1 MWRLILAA
9 KNFLSN
15 PISFNAY
22 QLVLLSTVCC
32 IYRHFIWKKLCSFFD
47 SPSSFEMRFQLS
59 SLRSTLNVSAALRQV
74 VSRTPWYAKRKSYKV
89 LFWREITPL
98 AVPIFLENTCVLLM
112 GVLST
117 FLVSWLGKE
126 AMAGVGLA
134 DSFNMVIMAF
144 FAAIDLGTTVV
155 VAFSLGKRDR
165 RRARAAARQSL
176 VIMTIFA
183 VVLAAIIHY
192 FGEQIINVVAGEA
205 TPEVKALALTYLELT
220 VLSYP
225 AAAIAL
231 IGSGAL
237 RGAGNTK
244 IPLLINGGMNILN
257 IIISS
262 ILIYGIFSWQ
272 GLGFAGAGL
281 GLTISRYIGAVAIIW
296 VLMIGFNPALRI
308 PLKSYFKPLNFAI
321 IWEVMG
327 IGIPASIES
336 VLFNGGK
343 LLTQM
348 FVSGMGTSVIA
359 GNFIAFSIAALINLP
374 GNALGSASTIITGR
388 RLGNGQ
394 IAQAEI
400 QLRHVF
406 WLSTIGL
413 TAIAWLSAP
422 FAGLMA
428 SFYTRDQ
435 DVKEVI
441 VVLIW
446 LNAAFMPI
454 WAASWVLPSGFKG
467 ARDVRFAMWVSMLG
481 MWGCRVVAGY
491 TLGIVL
497 DWGVVGVWM
506 GMFFDWAVRAALF
519 YWRMITG
526 RWLWKYPRPE
536 REKSIKQPVAS
547 E

>member
-1 MWRLILAA
+1 M
-9 KNFLSN
+9 
-15 PISFNAY
+15 
-22 QLVLLSTVCC
+22 
-32 IYRHFIWKKLCSFFD
+32 
-47 SPSSFEMRFQLS
+47 
-59 SLRSTLNVSAALRQV
+59 
-74 VSRTPWYAKRKSYKV
+74 RTPWYRKRKSYRV

-98 AVPIFLENTCVLLM
+98 AIPIFLENTCVLMM

-134 DSFNMVIMAF
+134 DSFNMVVMSF

-155 VAFSLGKRDR
+155 VAFSLGKLDGE
-165 RRARAAARQSL
+165 RARAATRQSL
-176 VIMTIFA
+176 VIMTLFSI
-183 VVLAAIIHY
+183 VLAAVIHY
-192 FGEQIINVVAGEA
+192 YGTGIIDFIAGAA
-205 TPEVKALALTYLELT
+205 TAEVKALALTYLELT

-262 ILIYGIFSWQ
+262 VLIYGLFGWK
-272 GLGFAGAGL
+272 GMGFAGAGL

-308 PLKSYFKPLNFAI
+308 PLKSYFEKLNFGI

-348 FVSGMGTSVIA
+348 FVAGMGTNVIA
-359 GNFIAFSIAALINLP
+359 GNFIAFSVAALINLP
-374 GNALGSASTIITGR
+374 GNALGSASTIITGK
-388 RLGNGQ
+388 RLGKGQ
-394 IAQAEI
+394 ISQAER

-406 WLSTIGL
+406 WLSTLLL
-413 TAIAWLSAP
+413 TMLAWGTAP
-422 FAGLMA
+422 FAGLFA
-428 SFYTRDQ
+428 SFYTQED
-435 DVKEVI
+435 DVKEV
-441 VVLIW
+441 VKVLLW

-454 WAASWVLPSGFKG
+454 WAASWVLPAGLKG
-467 ARDVRFAMWVSMLG
+467 ARDARFAMWVSMLG

-491 TLGIVL
+491 TLGIML
-497 DWGVVGVWM
+497 GMGVVGVWL
-506 GMFFDWAVRAALF
+506 GMFLDWAVRGALF
-519 YWRMITG
+519 YWRMVSG
-526 RWLWKYPRPE
+526 RWLWKYPKPQ
-536 REKSIKQPVAS
+536 KSTISAQNG

>member
-1 MWRLILAA
+1 
-9 KNFLSN
+9 
-15 PISFNAY
+15 
-22 QLVLLSTVCC
+22 
-32 IYRHFIWKKLCSFFD
+32 
-47 SPSSFEMRFQLS
+47 
-59 SLRSTLNVSAALRQV
+59 LNVTAAVRQAV
-74 VSRTPWYAKRKSYKV
+74 VRTPWFKKRKSYRI

-117 FLVSWLGKE
+117 FLVSWLGAE
-126 AMAGVGLA
+126 SMAGVGLA

-155 VAFSLGKRDR
+155 VAFSLGRLDKK
-165 RRARAAARQSL
+165 RARSAARQSL
-176 VIMTIFA
+176 VIMAIFST
-183 VVLAAIIHY
+183 VLAAVVHY
-192 FGEQIINVVAGEA
+192 FGREIIDFIAGAA
-205 TPEVKALALTYLELT
+205 TPPVKALALTYLELT

-262 ILIYGIFSWQ
+262 ILIYGIFSWH

-281 GLTISRYIGAVAIIW
+281 GLTISRWIGAIIIVG
-296 VLMIGFNPALRI
+296 VLMRGVKALRI
-308 PLKSYFKPLNFAI
+308 PLKSYLKPLNLAV

-336 VLFNGGK
+336 VLFNSGK

-348 FVSGMGTSVIA
+348 FVAGMGTDVIA
-359 GNFIAFSIAALINLP
+359 GNFIAFSVASLINLP

-388 RLGNGQ
+388 RLGKGQ
-394 IAQAEI
+394 IAQAER

-413 TAIAWLSAP
+413 TAIAWGTAP
-422 FAGLMA
+422 LAGLFA
-428 SFYTRDQ
+428 SFYTHEPE
-435 DVKEVI
+435 VKEVAK
-441 VVLIW
+441 VLLW
-446 LNAAFMPI
+446 LNAAFMPV
-454 WAASWVLPSGFKG
+454 WAASWVLPAGLKG
-467 ARDVRFAMWVSMLG
+467 ARDARFAMWVSMFS

-491 TLGIVL
+491 VLGIWL
-497 DWGVVGVWM
+497 GMGVVGVWL
-506 GMFFDWAVRAALF
+506 GMFLDWAVRGALF
-519 YWRMITG
+519 YWRMVSG
-526 RWLWKYPRPE
+526 RWLWKYPKV
-536 REKSIKQPVAS
+536 KSS
-547 E
+547 

>member
-1 MWRLILAA
+1 LWRLILAA
-9 KNFLSN
+9 KKFLSN
-15 PISFNAY
+15 PISPNKF
-22 QLVLLSTVCC
+22 QLMLLSTVCC
-32 IYRHFIWKKLCSFFD
+32 ISRHFKWKKLCSFLV

-74 VSRTPWYAKRKSYKV
+74 ASRTPWYAKRKSYKV

-183 VVLAAIIHY
+183 TVLAAVIHY
-192 FGEQIINVVAGEA
+192 FGEQIIDVVAGEA
-205 TPEVKALALTYLELT
+205 TPDVKALALTYLELT

-262 ILIYGIFSWQ
+262 ILIYGVFSWQ
-272 GLGFAGAGL
+272 GLGFVGAGL
-281 GLTISRYIGAVAIIW
+281 GLTISRYIGAFAIIW

-308 PLKSYFKPLNFAI
+308 PFKSYFKPLNLAI

-400 QLRHVF
+400 QLRHIF

-413 TAIAWLSAP
+413 TAIAWLTAP
-422 FAGLMA
+422 FAGVMA
-428 SFYTRDQ
+428 SFYTHDQ

-441 VVLIW
+441 VILIW

-497 DWGVVGVWM
+497 GWGVVGVWL

-519 YWRMITG
+519 YWRMVTG

-536 REKSIKQPVAS
+536 REKCIKQPVAS

>member
-1 MWRLILAA
+1 M
-9 KNFLSN
+9 
-15 PISFNAY
+15 
-22 QLVLLSTVCC
+22 
-32 IYRHFIWKKLCSFFD
+32 
-47 SPSSFEMRFQLS
+47 
-59 SLRSTLNVSAALRQV
+59 NVTAVLRQA
-74 VSRTPWYAKRKSYKV
+74 VSRTPWYQKRKSYRV

-112 GVLST
+112 GGLST

-165 RRARAAARQSL
+165 RKARAAARQSL
-176 VIMTIFA
+176 VIMTLFA
-183 VVLAAIIHY
+183 AILAAVIHY
-192 FGEQIINVVAGEA
+192 FGTGIINIVAGDA

-244 IPLLINGGMNILN
+244 IPLMINGGMNILN
-257 IIISS
+257 ILISS
-262 ILIYGIFSWQ
+262 VLIYGAFGWD

-281 GLTISRYIGAVAIIW
+281 GLTISRYIGAVMIII
-296 VLMIGFNPALRI
+296 VLMVGFNPALRI

-348 FVSGMGTSVIA
+348 FVAGMGTDVIA
-359 GNFIAFSIAALINLP
+359 GNFIAFSVAALINLP
-374 GNALGSASTIITGR
+374 GNALGSASTIITGK
-388 RLGNGQ
+388 RLGTGQ
-394 IAQAEI
+394 LAQAER

-406 WLSTIGL
+406 WMSTIVL
-413 TAIAWLSAP
+413 TLIAWGTAP
-422 FAGLMA
+422 FAGLFA
-428 SFYTRDQ
+428 SFYTHEE
-435 DVKEVI
+435 DVKEVVKI
-441 VVLIW
+441 LLW
-446 LNAAFMPI
+446 MNAAFMPI
-454 WAASWVLPSGFKG
+454 WAASWVLPAGFKG
-467 ARDVRFAMWVSMLG
+467 ARDVRFAMWVSMLS
-481 MWGCRVVAGY
+481 MWGCRVVVGY
-491 TLGIVL
+491 VLGIL
-497 DWGVVGVWM
+497 LGWGVVGVWM
-506 GMFFDWAVRAALF
+506 GMFLDWAARATLF
-519 YWRMITG
+519 YRRLVTG
-526 RWLWKYPRPE
+526 RWAWKYAPAKKE
-536 REKSIKQPVAS
+536 DAA
-547 E
+547 

>member
-1 MWRLILAA
+1 M
-9 KNFLSN
+9 
-15 PISFNAY
+15 
-22 QLVLLSTVCC
+22 
-32 IYRHFIWKKLCSFFD
+32 
-47 SPSSFEMRFQLS
+47 EFQLS
-59 SLRSTLNVSAALRQV
+59 DLRPILNVTAALRQV
-74 VSRTPWYAKRKSYKV
+74 VTSTPWYKKRKSYRV

-144 FAAIDLGTTVV
+144 FAAVDLGTTVV

-176 VIMTIFA
+176 VIMTLFA
-183 VVLAAIIHY
+183 IVLAAVIHY
-192 FGEQIINVVAGEA
+192 FGAEIINIVAGDA
-205 TPEVKALALTYLELT
+205 NAEVKALALTYLELT

-244 IPLLINGGMNILN
+244 IPLMINGGMNILN

-262 ILIYGIFSWQ
+262 ILIYGIFSWD
-272 GLGFAGAGL
+272 GMGFAGAGL
-281 GLTISRYIGAVAIIW
+281 GLTISRYIGAAVTII
-296 VLMIGFNPALRI
+296 VLMVGFNPALRI

-327 IGIPASIES
+327 IGIPASVES

-348 FVSGMGTSVIA
+348 FVAGMGTDVIA
-359 GNFIAFSIAALINLP
+359 GNFIAFSVAALINLP
-374 GNALGSASTIITGR
+374 GNALGSASTIITGK
-388 RLGNGQ
+388 RLGTGQ
-394 IAQAEI
+394 LAQAER

-406 WLSTIGL
+406 WMSTIVL
-413 TAIAWLSAP
+413 TLIAWGTAP
-422 FAGLMA
+422 FAGLFA
-428 SFYTRDQ
+428 SFYTHDQ
-435 DVKEVI
+435 DVKEV
-441 VVLIW
+441 VKVLLW
-446 LNAAFMPI
+446 MNAAFMPI
-454 WAASWVLPSGFKG
+454 WAASWVLPAGFKG
-467 ARDVRFAMWVSMLG
+467 ARDVRFAMWVSMLS
-481 MWGCRVVAGY
+481 MWGCRVVVGY
-491 TLGIVL
+491 VLGIVL
-497 DWGVVGVWM
+497 GMGVVGVWM
-506 GMFFDWAVRAALF
+506 GMFLDWATRAACF
-519 YWRMITG
+519 YHRLRTG
-526 RWLWKYPRPE
+526 RWAWKYAPL
-536 REKSIKQPVAS
+536 KKQTTDNP
-547 E
+547 

>member
-1 MWRLILAA
+1 M
-9 KNFLSN
+9 
-15 PISFNAY
+15 
-22 QLVLLSTVCC
+22 
-32 IYRHFIWKKLCSFFD
+32 
-47 SPSSFEMRFQLS
+47 EFQLF
-59 SLRSTLNVSAALRQV
+59 SLRSILNVTSALRQAV
-74 VSRTPWYAKRKSYKV
+74 MRTPWYTKRKSYKV

-134 DSFNMVIMAF
+134 DSFNMVIISF

-155 VAFSLGKRDR
+155 VAFSLGKRDP

-176 VIMTIFA
+176 VIMTLFSI
-183 VVLAAIIHY
+183 VLAAVIHY
-192 FGEQIINVVAGEA
+192 FGEEIINVVAGEA
-205 TPEVKALALTYLELT
+205 TGEVKALALSYLEMT

-257 IIISS
+257 IMISS
-262 ILIYGIFSWQ
+262 VLIYGLFSWD
-272 GLGFAGAGL
+272 GLGFIGAGL
-281 GLTISRYIGAVAIIW
+281 GLTISRYIGAVAIIV
-296 VLMIGFNPALRI
+296 VLAVGFNPSLRI
-308 PLKSYFKPLNFAI
+308 SIKSYFKPLNFAI

-327 IGIPASIES
+327 IGVPASIES

-348 FVSGMGTSVIA
+348 FVAGMGTDVIA

-374 GNALGSASTIITGR
+374 GNALGSASTIITGK
-388 RLGNGQ
+388 RLGKGQ
-394 IAQAEI
+394 IGQAER

-413 TAIAWLSAP
+413 TAIAWGTAP
-422 FAGLMA
+422 FAGLLA
-428 SFYTRDQ
+428 SFYTREQ
-435 DVKEVI
+435 DVKDVVVI
-441 VVLIW
+441 LIW

-454 WAASWVLPSGFKG
+454 WAASWVLPAGLKG
-467 ARDVRFAMWVSMLG
+467 ARDARFAMWVSMLG

-491 TLGIVL
+491 TLGIML
-497 DWGVVGVWM
+497 GMGVVGVWL
-506 GMFFDWAVRAALF
+506 GMFLDWAVRGALF
-519 YWRMITG
+519 YWRMISG
-526 RWLWKYPRPE
+526 RWLWKYPRPQ
-536 REKSIKQPVAS
+536 RDNVAS
-547 E
+547 IASERVANVQSGE

>member
-1 MWRLILAA
+1 M
-9 KNFLSN
+9 
-15 PISFNAY
+15 
-22 QLVLLSTVCC
+22 
-32 IYRHFIWKKLCSFFD
+32 
-47 SPSSFEMRFQLS
+47 
-59 SLRSTLNVSAALRQV
+59 NVTAALRQAV
-74 VSRTPWYAKRKSYKV
+74 VRTSWYKKRNSYRV

-134 DSFNMVIMAF
+134 DSFNMVVMAF

-176 VIMTIFA
+176 VIMTLFA
-183 VVLAAIIHY
+183 AVLAAVIHY
-192 FGEQIINVVAGEA
+192 FGAQIIDVVAGEA

-244 IPLLINGGMNILN
+244 IPLMINGGMNILN
-257 IIISS
+257 IVISS
-262 ILIYGIFSWQ
+262 ALIYGVFSWP

-281 GLTISRYIGAVAIIW
+281 GLTISRYIGAIAIIW

-308 PLKSYFKPLNFAI
+308 TLKSYFKPLNFAI

-327 IGIPASIES
+327 IGVPASIES
-336 VLFNGGK
+336 VLFNSGK
-343 LLTQM
+343 LLTQI
-348 FVSGMGTSVIA
+348 FVAGMGTNVIA
-359 GNFIAFSIAALINLP
+359 GNFIAFSVAALINLP

-388 RLGNGQ
+388 RLGKGQ
-394 IAQAEI
+394 IGQAER

-413 TAIAWLSAP
+413 TCIAWLSAP
-422 FAGLMA
+422 FAGLLA
-428 SFYTRDQ
+428 SFYTPEP
-435 DVKEVI
+435 DVQEV
-441 VVLIW
+441 VKTLLW

-454 WAASWVLPSGFKG
+454 WAASWVLPAGQKG
-467 ARDVRFAMWVSMLG
+467 ARDARFAMWVSMLG

-491 TLGIVL
+491 TLGVVL
-497 DWGVVGVWM
+497 GMGVVGVWL
-506 GMFFDWAVRAALF
+506 GMFLDWTVRGALF
-519 YWRMITG
+519 YWRMISG
-526 RWLWKYPRPE
+526 RWLWKYPRAKRPNA
-536 REKSIKQPVAS
+536 Q
-547 E
+547 

>member
-9 KNFLSN
+9 KKILSN
-15 PISFNAY
+15 PISPKKF
-22 QLVLLSTVCC
+22 QLMLLSTVCC
-32 IYRHFIWKKLCSFFD
+32 ISRHFKWKKLCSFLV

-74 VSRTPWYAKRKSYKV
+74 ASRTPWYAKRKSYKV

-165 RRARAAARQSL
+165 RRARSAARQSL

-183 VVLAAIIHY
+183 TVLAAVIHY
-192 FGEQIINVVAGEA
+192 FGEQIIDVVAGEA
-205 TPEVKALALTYLELT
+205 TPDVKALALTYLELT

-262 ILIYGIFSWQ
+262 ILIYGVFSWQ
-272 GLGFAGAGL
+272 GLGFVGAGL
-281 GLTISRYIGAVAIIW
+281 GLTISRYIGAFAIIW

-308 PLKSYFKPLNFAI
+308 PFKSYFKPLNLAI

-400 QLRHVF
+400 QLRHIF

-413 TAIAWLSAP
+413 TAIAWLTAP
-422 FAGLMA
+422 FAGVMA
-428 SFYTRDQ
+428 SFYTHDQ

-441 VVLIW
+441 VILIW

-497 DWGVVGVWM
+497 GWGVVGVWL

-519 YWRMITG
+519 YWRMVTG

-536 REKSIKQPVAS
+536 REKCIKQPVAS

>member
-1 MWRLILAA
+1 M
-9 KNFLSN
+9 
-15 PISFNAY
+15 
-22 QLVLLSTVCC
+22 
-32 IYRHFIWKKLCSFFD
+32 
-47 SPSSFEMRFQLS
+47 
-59 SLRSTLNVSAALRQV
+59 
-74 VSRTPWYAKRKSYKV
+74 RTPWYRKRKSYRV

-98 AVPIFLENTCVLLM
+98 AVPIFLENTCVLMM

-134 DSFNMVIMAF
+134 DSFNMVVMSF

-155 VAFSLGKRDR
+155 VAFSLGKLDGE
-165 RRARAAARQSL
+165 RARAATRQSL
-176 VIMTIFA
+176 VIMTLFSI
-183 VVLAAIIHY
+183 VLAAVIHY
-192 FGEQIINVVAGEA
+192 YGTEIIDFIAGAA
-205 TPEVKALALTYLELT
+205 TAEVKALALTYLELT

-257 IIISS
+257 ILISS
-262 ILIYGIFSWQ
+262 VLIYGLFGWK
-272 GLGFAGAGL
+272 GMGFAGAGL

-308 PLKSYFKPLNFAI
+308 PLKSYFEKLNFSI

-348 FVSGMGTSVIA
+348 FVAGMGTNVIA
-359 GNFIAFSIAALINLP
+359 GNFIAFSVAALINLP
-374 GNALGSASTIITGR
+374 GNALGSASTIITGK
-388 RLGNGQ
+388 RLGKGQ
-394 IAQAEI
+394 ISQAER

-406 WLSTIGL
+406 WLATLLL
-413 TAIAWLSAP
+413 TMLAWGTAP
-422 FAGLMA
+422 FAGLFA
-428 SFYTRDQ
+428 SFYTQ
-435 DVKEVI
+435 EEDVKEV
-441 VVLIW
+441 VKVLLW

-454 WAASWVLPSGFKG
+454 WAASWVLPAGLKG
-467 ARDVRFAMWVSMLG
+467 ARDARFAMWVSMLG

-491 TLGIVL
+491 TLGIML
-497 DWGVVGVWM
+497 GMGVVGVWL
-506 GMFFDWAVRAALF
+506 GMFLDWAVRGALF
-519 YWRMITG
+519 YWRMVSG
-526 RWLWKYPRPE
+526 RWLWKYPKPQ
-536 REKSIKQPVAS
+536 KSAISAQNG

>member
-1 MWRLILAA
+1 M
-9 KNFLSN
+9 
-15 PISFNAY
+15 
-22 QLVLLSTVCC
+22 
-32 IYRHFIWKKLCSFFD
+32 
-47 SPSSFEMRFQLS
+47 
-59 SLRSTLNVSAALRQV
+59 NVSTALRQAV
-74 VSRTPWYAKRKSYKV
+74 VRTPWYAKRKSYKV

-98 AVPIFLENTCVLLM
+98 AIPIFLENTCVLLM

-155 VAFSLGKRDR
+155 VAFSLGK
-165 RRARAAARQSL
+165 L
-176 VIMTIFA
+176 
-183 VVLAAIIHY
+183 
-192 FGEQIINVVAGEA
+192 
-205 TPEVKALALTYLELT
+205 
-220 VLSYP
+220 
-225 AAAIAL
+225 
-231 IGSGAL
+231 
-237 RGAGNTK
+237 
-244 IPLLINGGMNILN
+244 LN

-262 ILIYGIFSWQ
+262 ILIYGAFSWQ

-308 PLKSYFKPLNFAI
+308 PLKSYLKPLNFGI

-348 FVSGMGTSVIA
+348 FVAGMGTNVIA
-359 GNFIAFSIAALINLP
+359 GNFIAFSVAALINLP
-374 GNALGSASTIITGR
+374 GNALGSASTIITGK
-388 RLGNGQ
+388 RLGTGQ
-394 IAQAEI
+394 IGQAER

-406 WLSTIGL
+406 WMSTIVL
-413 TAIAWLSAP
+413 TAIAWGTAP
-422 FAGLMA
+422 FAGLFA
-428 SFYTRDQ
+428 SFYTQEQ
-435 DVKEVI
+435 DVKEV
-441 VVLIW
+441 VKVLLW
-446 LNAAFMPI
+446 LNAVFMPI
-454 WAASWVLPSGFKG
+454 WAAAWVLPSGFKG

-497 DWGVVGVWM
+497 GMGVVGVWL
-506 GMFFDWAVRAALF
+506 GMFLDWAVRGALF
-519 YWRMITG
+519 YWRLISG
-526 RWLWKYPRPE
+526 RWLWRYPRVK
-536 REKSIKQPVAS
+536 RE
-547 E
+547 

>member
-1 MWRLILAA
+1 MW
-9 KNFLSN
+9 
-15 PISFNAY
+15 
-22 QLVLLSTVCC
+22 
-32 IYRHFIWKKLCSFFD
+32 
-47 SPSSFEMRFQLS
+47 FQLS
-59 SLRSTLNVSAALRQV
+59 SLRSILNVSTALRQAV
-74 VSRTPWYAKRKSYKV
+74 VRTPWYAKRKSYKV

-98 AVPIFLENTCVLLM
+98 AIPIFLENTCVLLM

-176 VIMTIFA
+176 VIMTLFA
-183 VVLAAIIHY
+183 VVLAVVIHY
-192 FGEQIINVVAGEA
+192 FGSEIINIVAGEA
-205 TPEVKALALTYLELT
+205 TSEVKGLALTYLELT

-237 RGAGNTK
+237 RGVGNTK
-244 IPLLINGGMNILN
+244 IPLMINGGMNILN

-262 ILIYGIFSWQ
+262 ILIYGAFSWQ

-308 PLKSYFKPLNFAI
+308 PLKSYLKPLNFGI

-348 FVSGMGTSVIA
+348 FVAGMGTNVIA
-359 GNFIAFSIAALINLP
+359 GNFIAFSVAALINLP
-374 GNALGSASTIITGR
+374 GNALGSASTIITGK
-388 RLGNGQ
+388 RLGTGQ
-394 IAQAEI
+394 IGQAER

-406 WLSTIGL
+406 WMSTIVL
-413 TAIAWLSAP
+413 TAIAWGTAP
-422 FAGLMA
+422 FAGLFS
-428 SFYTRDQ
+428 SFYTQEQ
-435 DVKEVI
+435 DVKEV
-441 VVLIW
+441 VKVLLW
-446 LNAAFMPI
+446 LNAVFMPI
-454 WAASWVLPSGFKG
+454 WAAAWVLPSGFKG

-497 DWGVVGVWM
+497 GMGVVGVWL
-506 GMFFDWAVRAALF
+506 GMFLDWAVRGALF
-519 YWRMITG
+519 YWRLVSG
-526 RWLWKYPRPE
+526 RWLWRYPRVK
-536 REKSIKQPVAS
+536 RE
-547 E
+547 